1 MKSPFYIRL
10 PYPFFSFAAREK
22 ISIRRRLLICH
33 FLGIC
38 AKIRKKNERPFRAAA
53 KGRGVRWMPTKKD
66 DYFIDSLAGA
76 LTEQAPEKPHW
87 TERQQQTFALLRTEQ
102 EKLAALCE
110 QALDQG
116 RPLNSPEILAQNQ
129 VITQMLNDGQLA
141 ALRAWLDDEQPNK

>member
-1 MKSPFYIRL
+1 
-10 PYPFFSFAAREK
+10 
-22 ISIRRRLLICH
+22 
-33 FLGIC
+33 
-38 AKIRKKNERPFRAAA
+38 
-53 KGRGVRWMPTKKD
+53 MPTKKD

-87 TERQQQTFALLRTEQ
+87 TEHQQQTFALLRTEQ

-141 ALRAWLDDEQPNK
+141 ALRAWLDDERPNK